1 MVILKTKIKK
11 TKMKK
16 IFIVSIALVLANVTF
31 AQRVLTRSGEI
42 KFDAS
47 MPNLVEIAGKS
58 NTVSAILDQA
68 TGQFATSVIIKSIRF
83 KAPLMEE
90 HFNENYMES
99 SKFANSTFKG
109 KIAGFDTKKLSASKV
124 AFDIEGDLTIHGV
137 TKKVKTKIYL
147 TSNGTKIGAT
157 GNFTVHA
164 QDYGI
169 EIPSLVKEKFAEQ
182 IKVSFD
188 FDFDSK

>member
-1 MVILKTKIKK
+1 
-11 TKMKK
+11 MKK
-16 IFIVSIALVLANVTF
+16 IILLILLLLVNLTF
-31 AQRVLTRSGEI
+31 AQRLLTRSGEI

-47 MPNLVEIAGKS
+47 MPNLVEIVGKS

-68 TGQFATSVIIKSIRF
+68 TGQFATSVIVKSIRF
-83 KAPLMEE
+83 KVPLMEE

-99 SKFANSTFKG
+99 SKYANSTFKG
-109 KIAGFDTKKLSASKV
+109 KIAGFDAKKLTATKI
-124 AFDIEGDLTIHGV
+124 AYDIEGDLIIHGV

-147 TSNGTKIGAT
+147 SSNGSKVGAM
-157 GNFTVHA
+157 GNFLVHA

-182 IKVSFD
+182 IKVSFS
-188 FDFDSK
+188 FDLVSK

>member
-1 MVILKTKIKK
+1 
-11 TKMKK
+11 MKK
-16 IFIVSIALVLANVTF
+16 IILLIFILLVNLTF
-31 AQRVLTRSGEI
+31 AQRLLTRSGEI

-47 MPNLVEIAGKS
+47 MPNLVEIVGKS
-58 NTVSAILDQA
+58 NTVSAILDQV

-83 KAPLMEE
+83 KVPLMEE

-99 SKFANSTFKG
+99 SKYANSTFKG
-109 KIAGFDTKKLSASKV
+109 KIAGFDAKKLSATKIAYDV
-124 AFDIEGDLTIHGV
+124 EGDLTIHGV

-147 TSNGTKIGAT
+147 TSNGGKVGAT
-157 GNFTVHA
+157 GNFLVHA

-182 IKVSFD
+182 IKVSFS
-188 FDFDSK
+188 FDLDSK

>member
-1 MVILKTKIKK
+1 
-11 TKMKK
+11 MKK
-16 IFIVSIALVLANVTF
+16 IILLTLLLLANITF
-31 AQRVLTRSGEI
+31 AQRLLTRSGEI

-47 MPNLVEIAGKS
+47 MPNLVEIVGKS

-68 TGQFATSVIIKSIRF
+68 TGQFATSVIVKSIRF
-83 KAPLMEE
+83 KVPLMEE

-99 SKFANSTFKG
+99 SKYANSTFKG
-109 KIAGFDTKKLSASKV
+109 KIAGFDAKKLTATKI
-124 AFDIEGDLTIHGV
+124 AYDIEGDLSIHGV

-147 TSNGTKIGAT
+147 SSNGSKVGAT
-157 GNFTVHA
+157 GNFLVHA

-182 IKVSFD
+182 IKVSFS
-188 FDFDSK
+188 FDLDSK

>member
-1 MVILKTKIKK
+1 MKK
-11 TKMKK
+11 T
-16 IFIVSIALVLANVTF
+16 ILLTLALFLVNLTF
-31 AQRVLTRSGEI
+31 AQRLLTRSGEI

-83 KAPLMEE
+83 KSPLMEE

-99 SKFANSTFKG
+99 SKFANATFKG
-109 KIAGFDTKKLSASKV
+109 KISGFDSKKLTATKTAYDV
-124 AFDIEGDLTIHGV
+124 EGDLTIHGV
-137 TKKVKTKIYL
+137 IKKVKTKIYL
-147 TSNGTKIGAT
+147 TSNESKVAAT
-157 GNFTVHA
+157 GNFSVHA

-188 FDFDSK
+188 FDLDSK

>member
-1 MVILKTKIKK
+1 
-11 TKMKK
+11 MKK
-16 IFIVSIALVLANVTF
+16 LILLSLLILVNITF
-31 AQRVLTRSGEI
+31 AQRLLTRSGEI

-47 MPNLVEIAGKS
+47 MPNLVEIIGKS
-58 NTVSAILDQA
+58 STASAILDQT

-83 KAPLMEE
+83 KVPLMEE

-99 SKFANSTFKG
+99 SKYSNSTFKG
-109 KIAGFDTKKLSASKV
+109 KINGFDFKKLVASKV
-124 AFDIEGDLTIHGV
+124 AYDIEGDLTIHGV

-147 TSNGTKIGAT
+147 ASNGNKVAAS
-157 GNFTVHA
+157 GNFLVHA

-182 IKVSFD
+182 IKVSYNFD
-188 FDFDSK
+188 LDSK

>member
-1 MVILKTKIKK
+1 
-11 TKMKK
+11 MKK
-16 IFIVSIALVLANVTF
+16 IILLTLLLLANITF
-31 AQRVLTRSGEI
+31 SQRLLTRSGEI

-47 MPNLVEIAGKS
+47 MPNLVEIVGKS
-58 NTVSAILDQA
+58 NTVSAILDQV

-83 KAPLMEE
+83 KVPLMEE

-99 SKFANSTFKG
+99 SKYANSTFKG
-109 KIAGFDTKKLSASKV
+109 KIAGFDAKKLSATKIAYDV
-124 AFDIEGDLTIHGV
+124 EGDLTIHGV

-147 TSNGTKIGAT
+147 TSNGGKVGAT
-157 GNFTVHA
+157 GNFLVHA

-182 IKVSFD
+182 IKVSFS
-188 FDFDSK
+188 FDLDSK

>member
-1 MVILKTKIKK
+1 
-11 TKMKK
+11 MKK
-16 IFIVSIALVLANVTF
+16 IILLTLLLLANITF
-31 AQRVLTRSGEI
+31 SQRLLTRSGEI

-47 MPNLVEIAGKS
+47 MPNLVEIVGKS

-83 KAPLMEE
+83 KVPLMEE

-99 SKFANSTFKG
+99 SKYANSTFKG
-109 KIAGFDTKKLSASKV
+109 KIAGFDAKKLSATKIAYDV
-124 AFDIEGDLTIHGV
+124 EGDLTIHGV

-147 TSNGTKIGAT
+147 TSNGGKVGAT
-157 GNFTVHA
+157 GNFLVHA

-182 IKVSFD
+182 IKVSYNFD
-188 FDFDSK
+188 LDSK

>member
-1 MVILKTKIKK
+1 
-11 TKMKK
+11 MKK
-16 IFIVSIALVLANVTF
+16 ILLILVALVFSNFTF
-31 AQRVLTRSGEI
+31 AQRLLTRSGEI

-58 NTVSAILDQA
+58 NTASAILDLA
-68 TGQFATSVIIKSIRF
+68 TGNFASSVIIKSVRF

-90 HFNENYMES
+90 HFNENYLES
-99 SKFANSTFKG
+99 SKFPNSTFKG
-109 KIAGFDTKKLSASKV
+109 KIAGFDAKKLTTSKV
-124 AFDIEGDLTIHGV
+124 VYDIEGDLTIHGV

-147 TSNGTKIGAT
+147 SSNGTKVGAS

-164 QDYGI
+164 QDYAI

-188 FDFDSK
+188 FDLDSK

>member
-1 MVILKTKIKK
+1 
-11 TKMKK
+11 MKK
-16 IFIVSIALVLANVTF
+16 VFLVLLALVFANVSF
-31 AQRVLTRSGEI
+31 AQRLLTRSGEI

-58 NTVSAILDQA
+58 NTVSAILDVA
-68 TGQFATSVIIKSIRF
+68 SGQFASSVIIKSIRF

-90 HFNENYMES
+90 HFNENYLES

-109 KIAGFDTKKLSASKV
+109 KIAGFDAKKLSATKIAYDV
-124 AFDIEGDLTIHGV
+124 EGDLTIHGV

-147 TSNGTKIGAT
+147 TSNGGKVGAT
-157 GNFTVHA
+157 GNFLVHA

-182 IKVSFD
+182 IKVSFS
-188 FDFDSK
+188 FDLDSK

>member
-1 MVILKTKIKK
+1 
-11 TKMKK
+11 MKK
-16 IFIVSIALVLANVTF
+16 IILLNLLLLVNITF
-31 AQRVLTRSGEI
+31 AQRLLTRSGEI

-47 MPNLVEIAGKS
+47 MPNLVEIIGKS
-58 NTVSAILDQA
+58 STASAILDQT

-83 KAPLMEE
+83 KVPLMEE

-99 SKFANSTFKG
+99 SKYSNSTFKG
-109 KIAGFDTKKLSASKV
+109 KISGFDFKKLVASKV
-124 AFDIEGDLTIHGV
+124 AYDIEGDLTIHGV

-147 TSNGTKIGAT
+147 ASNGNKVAAS
-157 GNFTVHA
+157 GNFLVHA

-182 IKVSFD
+182 IKVSYSFD
-188 FDFDSK
+188 LDSK

>member
-1 MVILKTKIKK
+1 
-11 TKMKK
+11 MKK
-16 IFIVSIALVLANVTF
+16 IILVALLLLVNITF
-31 AQRVLTRSGEI
+31 GQRLLTRSGEI

-83 KAPLMEE
+83 KVPLMEE

-99 SKFANSTFKG
+99 SKYPNSTFKG
-109 KIAGFDTKKLSASKV
+109 KITGFDAKKLAANKV
-124 AFDIEGDLTIHGV
+124 AYDIEGDLTIHGV
-137 TKKVKTKIYL
+137 TKKVKTRIYL
-147 TSNGTKIGAT
+147 SSNGSKVAASG
-157 GNFTVHA
+157 GFLVHA

-169 EIPSLVKEKFAEQ
+169 EIPSLVKEKFADQ
-182 IKVSFD
+182 IKVSFN
-188 FDFDSK
+188 FDLDSK

>member
-1 MVILKTKIKK
+1 
-11 TKMKK
+11 MKK
-16 IFIVSIALVLANVTF
+16 VLLILVALVFANASF
-31 AQRVLTRSGEI
+31 AQRLLTRSGEI

-83 KAPLMEE
+83 KVPLMEE

-99 SKFANSTFKG
+99 SKYANSTFKG
-109 KIAGFDTKKLSASKV
+109 KIAGFDAKKLTANKV
-124 AFDIEGDLTIHGV
+124 AYDIEGDLTLHGV
-137 TKKVKTKIYL
+137 TKKIKTKIYL
-147 TSNGTKIGAT
+147 ASNGSKVAAS

-182 IKVSFD
+182 IKVGFD
-188 FDFDSK
+188 FDLDSK

>member
-1 MVILKTKIKK
+1 
-11 TKMKK
+11 MKK
-16 IFIVSIALVLANVTF
+16 LILLSLLILVNITF
-31 AQRVLTRSGEI
+31 AQRLLTRSGEI

-47 MPNLVEIAGKS
+47 MPNLVEIIGKS
-58 NTVSAILDQA
+58 STASAILDQT

-83 KAPLMEE
+83 KVPLMEE

-99 SKFANSTFKG
+99 YKYSNSTFKG
-109 KIAGFDTKKLSASKV
+109 KINGFDFKKLVASKV
-124 AFDIEGDLTIHGV
+124 AYDIEGDLTIHGV

-147 TSNGTKIGAT
+147 ASNGNKVAAS
-157 GNFTVHA
+157 GNFLVHA

-182 IKVSFD
+182 IKVSFS
-188 FDFDSK
+188 FDLDSK

>member
-1 MVILKTKIKK
+1 
-11 TKMKK
+11 MKK
-16 IFIVSIALVLANVTF
+16 IILLTLLLLANITF
-31 AQRVLTRSGEI
+31 AQRLLTRSGEI

-47 MPNLVEIAGKS
+47 MPNLVEIVGKS

-83 KAPLMEE
+83 KVPLMEE

-109 KIAGFDTKKLSASKV
+109 KIAGFDAKKLTATKI
-124 AFDIEGDLTIHGV
+124 AYDIEGDLTIHGV
-137 TKKVKTKIYL
+137 TKKVKTKIFL
-147 TSNGTKIGAT
+147 TSNGSKVGAT
-157 GNFTVHA
+157 GNFLVHA

-182 IKVSFD
+182 IKVSFS
-188 FDFDSK
+188 FDLDSK

>member
-1 MVILKTKIKK
+1 
-11 TKMKK
+11 MKK
-16 IFIVSIALVLANVTF
+16 IILFTLLLVVNITL
-31 AQRVLTRSGEI
+31 AQRLLTRSGEI

-58 NTVSAILDQA
+58 NTVSAILDLP

-83 KAPLMEE
+83 KTPLMEE

-99 SKFANSTFKG
+99 SKFPNSTFKG
-109 KIAGFDTKKLSASKV
+109 KVIGFDAKKLSTNKV

-147 TSNGTKIGAT
+147 SSNGSKVAAT

-164 QDYGI
+164 QDYSI
-169 EIPSLVKEKFAEQ
+169 EIPKLVKDKFAEQ
-182 IKVSFD
+182 IKVSFN
-188 FDFDSK
+188 FDLDSK